1 MLRIPKWAFLC
12 YLTRFIQ
19 SIGMCVYVYDIIF
32 NTIIF
37 AFLNVQKK
45 DWYLNAF
52 LLHSSDTKIIHF
64 HSRSPILCYGYSYVH
79 TYTYTRTLF
88 LSLCFSSIRFLSI
101 NHNDG
106 CGHFRQKLII
116 MRKKACRKIYRIN
129 NIIVIVCN
137 MKMPINWFYDCHVF
151 WAATHR
157 RNRVLSFYFFL
168 DVDRVH
174 TNKCKIICR

>member
-1 MLRIPKWAFLC
+1 MLRMPKRAFLC

-19 SIGMCVYVYDIIF
+19 SIGMCVCVYDTIF

-64 HSRSPILCYGYSYVH
+64 HSRSLIFCCGYSYVH
-79 TYTYTRTLF
+79 TYIHTHRTHTHTHARTHTRTRTLF

-116 MRKKACRKIYRIN
+116 MRKRACRKI
-129 NIIVIVCN
+129 
-137 MKMPINWFYDCHVF
+137 
-151 WAATHR
+151 
-157 RNRVLSFYFFL
+157 
-168 DVDRVH
+168 
-174 TNKCKIICR
+174 